1 MLLSWET
8 LFFQHLK
15 HVKSGDT
22 FIFFMLSF
30 FSHTTETHSKQFV
43 SFTIKRYNNSKGFL
57 GSTMMNF
64 WAVFLYFLKCAYF
77 AQNRDSNDSR
87 MNTYQVNDF
96 IKNTKFT
103 MYKLAELN
111 HVSFEKVWN
120 YSLLP
125 QTQL

>member
-1 MLLSWET
+1 MLLPWES
-8 LFFQHLK
+8 LFFSTFKTCKKWRYFHL
-15 HVKSGDT
+15 
-22 FIFFMLSF
+22 FLLSF
-30 FSHTTETHSKQFV
+30 FPHTTETHSKQFV

-111 HVSFEKVWN
+111 RVSFEKVWN